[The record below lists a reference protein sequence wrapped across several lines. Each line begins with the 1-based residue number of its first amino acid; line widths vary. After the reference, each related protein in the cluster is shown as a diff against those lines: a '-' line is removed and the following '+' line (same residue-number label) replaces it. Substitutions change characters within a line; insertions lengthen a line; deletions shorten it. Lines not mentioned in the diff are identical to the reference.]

1 MCVRLPHSH
10 SPASQIRACD
20 DKTRAWYEGEEAR
33 SAAYGAAPQPPNVEE
48 PAEAEDAS
56 AVPIPPHNGFGD
68 EDDSLRNCMAI
79 DVRAPRPDLSKFLA
93 FDGTVYRLYAR
104 LDGAASGLAAE
115 RRFTLALFPAD
126 DTLQIL
132 EAGVSACE
140 RQAAVG
146 ACTTVPNRRCPGTAR
161 LTGYRLLRLATAGD
175 YRSHGHS
182 WPPIRQTCHQQAMH
196 ALPHLFR
203 LSLCCACALLS

>member
-1 MCVRLPHSH
+1 MLFAAQLVLTNAYPMLVCPPAPLPFSCT
-10 SPASQIRACD
+10 QIRACD

-33 SAAYGAAPQPPNVEE
+33 GAAYDAAPQPPNVEE

-115 RRFTLALFPAD
+115 RRFTLALYPAD

-132 EAGVSACE
+132 EAGVSAGSNGRRRSGNVPRARIGWCE
-140 RQAAVG
+140 TGRLGSPAIHFG
-146 ACTTVPNRRCPGTAR
+146 CFLR
-161 LTGYRLLRLATAGD
+161 LTTANILITGE
-175 YRSHGHS
+175 
-182 WPPIRQTCHQQAMH
+182 
-196 ALPHLFR
+196 R
-203 LSLCCACALLS
+203 LSAQFAANP